1 MSKKVWILD
10 TDLGWDPDDIIA
22 LVILIQYIKISGD
35 KVAII
40 SSDESLQN
48 NKACTIKYIVD
59 ELLPNNNII
68 VADGIKK
75 SDNSSISKELLYY
88 SKFKDSINTI
98 DDLCN
103 FIIDNKESYITWIG
117 IGAMSNLEFILLQN
131 IKIDKIVQMGG
142 SLRDNDVEYNI
153 NLDPLS
159 CKYVIDK
166 INNSDILY
174 FIPLDTTG
182 YYLNWLEDKSNTS
195 SNYKRIDLNILEIL
209 KKKFPTILDVIFKN
223 INDYI
228 YSSSLHDPLT
238 IIYALYEIDINIV
251 NSFITCEENG
261 KWSTKINNN
270 NIINNN
276 YKFWWKNFNKSMN
289 LPIIN
294 NIYNSKISLG
304 PLNENQLNDFYDKM
318 FYLLSI

>member
-22 LVILIQYIKISGD
+22 LIILIQYIKISDD

-68 VADGIKK
+68 VAAGIKK
-75 SDNSSISKELLYY
+75 SSNSFISKELLYY
-88 SKFKDSINTI
+88 SNFKDRINTI
-98 DDLCN
+98 YDLCN

-117 IGAMSNLEFILLQN
+117 IGAMSNLEFILSKN
-131 IKIDKIVQMGG
+131 IKIDKVVQMGG
-142 SLRDNDVEYNI
+142 SLCNDVEYNI

-182 YYLNWLEDKSNTS
+182 YYLSWLESKSNTT
-195 SNYKRIDLNILEIL
+195 SNYKRINFNILEIL
-209 KKKFPTILDVIFKN
+209 KKKFPTILDIIFKN
-223 INDYI
+223 INDYV

-251 NSFITCEENG
+251 NSLITCEENG

-276 YKFWWKNFNKSMN
+276 YKFWWENFNKS
-289 LPIIN
+289 IN
-294 NIYNSKISLG
+294 IPVIDNIYNSKISLG
-304 PLNENQLNDFYDKM
+304 PLSKNQLNDFYHKM
-318 FYLLSI
+318 FYLLNI

>member
-1 MSKKVWILD
+1 MLKKVWILD

-40 SSDESLQN
+40 SSDESLEN
-48 NKACTIKYIVD
+48 DKACTIKYIVD
-59 ELLPNNNII
+59 ELLPNNDII
-68 VADGIKK
+68 VAAGIKK
-75 SDNSSISKELLYY
+75 STNPFISKELLYY
-88 SKFKDSINTI
+88 SKFKDRINTI
-98 DDLCN
+98 NDLCN
-103 FIIDNKESYITWIG
+103 FIIDNKKSYITWIG
-117 IGAMSNLEFILLQN
+117 IGAMSNLEFILLQD

-142 SLRDNDVEYNI
+142 SLCNDIEYNI
-153 NLDPLS
+153 KLDPLS

-166 INNSDILY
+166 INNSNILY

-182 YYLNWLEDKSNTS
+182 YYLNWLEDKSNTTS
-195 SNYKRIDLNILEIL
+195 IYERIDLNILEIL
-209 KKKFPTILDVIFKN
+209 QNNFPTILDVIFKN

-251 NSFITCEENG
+251 NSFIKCEENG
-261 KWSTKINNN
+261 RWSTKINNN
-270 NIINNN
+270 SIINNN

-289 LPIIN
+289 IPVSD

-304 PLNENQLNDFYDKM
+304 PLNKNQLNDFYDKM
-318 FYLLSI
+318 FYLLSK